1 MRLDT
6 KVQDEDGKKKLDHT
20 KLIYMVSLSKDS
32 SFNVTA
38 Q

>member
-1 MRLDT
+1 M
-6 KVQDEDGKKKLDHT
+6 QDEDGKKKKKLDLT